1 MDGGSQHSHD
11 PQRSSRRSAAGLL
24 ACLMISGALG
34 AVLLTSGCA
43 QAAPSGSPSY
53 QEGYDGL
60 MNAGRSAVAEA
71 TRRGVSDSLAA
82 FAGSPQQVATT
93 CETSLEAKMAG
104 NSLAIAAGKAPTLP
118 TGFSSADFLRGC
130 SDAGNDMLKPGATRW

>member
-11 PQRSSRRSAAGLL
+11 PQRSSRPSAAGLL
-24 ACLMISGALG
+24 ACVMISGALG
-34 AVLLTSGCA
+34 TAVPMSGCA

-60 MNAGRSAVAEA
+60 MNTGRSFVAEA
-71 TRRGVSDSLAA
+71 TRRGVTGSLAT

-93 CETSLEAKMAG
+93 CENYLEGKMAG
-104 NSLAIAAGKAPTLP
+104 NSLAIAAGNPPTLP

-130 SDAGNDMLKPGATRW
+130 TDAGKAMLASG